1 MISKTLFW
9 ASLFLLFHSYILY
22 PFLLKIIY
30 WLKPKRKV
38 SETGYSFYPTVSI
51 LMAVYNEEK
60 VIQQKIESVFSTNYP
75 KGEFVIFVGSDGSS
89 DQTNNILTELSKKH
103 KNLFVHIFKERMGK
117 ANVINRLADR
127 AKGEIFILTDVN
139 VLFDENTIPEL
150 VTMFRDQETGLV
162 DTNMINRGLKKDG
175 ISIQEKAY
183 ISMEV
188 KTKNLE
194 GKIWGTMMGPMGG
207 CYAIRRELYLPVPD
221 NLLVDDFYIN
231 MKILQKG
238 KKAISNLNAKVY
250 EDVSNDL
257 GEEFKRKTRI
267 ATGDFQNFKLF
278 FHLLWPPFRGLAF
291 SFLSHK
297 ILRWFGPLF
306 FFIVFFLNLVL
317 AFKNTFYLS
326 LFILQCILFILPFI
340 DYFLRKIEIHVL
352 FLRFITHFW
361 AMNVALL
368 FGFVKFITGV
378 KTNVWQP
385 TKRQQV

>member
-9 ASLFLLFHSYILY
+9 ASIFLLFHSYILY

-60 VIQQKIESVFSTNYP
+60 VIRQKIESVFSANYP
-75 KGEFVIFVGSDGSS
+75 KGEFGIFVGSDGSS

-103 KNLFVHIFKERMGK
+103 KNLSVHIFKERMGK

-127 AKGEIFILTDVN
+127 AKGEIFILTDAN
-139 VLFDENTIPEL
+139 VLFDENTISEL
-150 VTMFRDQETGLV
+150 VTMFRDQGTGLV

-231 MKILQKG
+231 MKVLQKG
-238 KKAISNLNAKVY
+238 KKAINNLNAKVY

-257 GEEFKRKTRI
+257 GEEFRRKTRI

-352 FLRFITHFW
+352 ILRFITHFW

-378 KTNVWQP
+378 KINVWQP

>member
-9 ASLFLLFHSYILY
+9 ASIFLLFHSYILY

-51 LMAVYNEEK
+51 LMAVYNEKK
-60 VIQQKIESVFSTNYP
+60 VIRQKIESVFSTNYP
-75 KGEFVIFVGSDGSS
+75 KGKFGIFVGSDGSS

-103 KNLFVHIFKERMGK
+103 KNLSVHIFKERMGK

-127 AKGEIFILTDVN
+127 AKGEIFILTDAN

-162 DTNMINRGLKKDG
+162 DTNMINRSLKKDG

-194 GKIWGTMMGPMGG
+194 GEIWGTMMGPMGG

-231 MKILQKG
+231 MKVLQKG
-238 KKAISNLNAKVY
+238 KKAINNLNAKVY

-257 GEEFKRKTRI
+257 GEEFRRKTRI
-267 ATGDFQNFKLF
+267 ATGDFLNFKLF

-340 DYFLRKIEIHVL
+340 DYFLRKIKIHVL
-352 FLRFITHFW
+352 ILRFITHFW

>member
-1 MISKTLFW
+1 MICEILFW
-9 ASLFLLFHSYILY
+9 ALIFLLFHSYILY

-30 WLKPKRKV
+30 WLKPEKKV
-38 SETGYSFYPTVSI
+38 SETGNSFYPTVSI

-60 VIQQKIESVFSTNYP
+60 VIRQKIESVFSTNYP
-75 KGEFVIFVGSDGSS
+75 KGEFGIFVGSDGSS

-103 KNLFVHIFKERMGK
+103 KNLSVHIFKERMGK

-127 AKGEIFILTDVN
+127 AKGEIFILTDAN

-231 MKILQKG
+231 MKVLQKG
-238 KKAISNLNAKVY
+238 KKAINNLNAKVY

-257 GEEFKRKTRI
+257 GEEFRRKTRI

-278 FHLLWPPFRGLAF
+278 FRLLWPPFRGLAF

-297 ILRWFGPLF
+297 ILRWFSPLF

-326 LFILQCILFILPFI
+326 LFIFQCILFILPFV
-340 DYFLRKIEIHVL
+340 DYFLRKIKIHVL
-352 FLRFITHFW
+352 ILRFITHFW

-368 FGFVKFITGV
+368 FGFVKFIIGV